1 MTPGEHGPERPP
13 GEADQPVPY
22 LRRDPNPSSSNGRK
36 VLIAAA
42 VFFVLLVGF
51 VLALVFTIGV
61 NNHGVVIPPGSDTRT
76 GSPR

>member
-1 MTPGEHGPERPP
+1 
-13 GEADQPVPY
+13 
-22 LRRDPNPSSSNGRK
+22 